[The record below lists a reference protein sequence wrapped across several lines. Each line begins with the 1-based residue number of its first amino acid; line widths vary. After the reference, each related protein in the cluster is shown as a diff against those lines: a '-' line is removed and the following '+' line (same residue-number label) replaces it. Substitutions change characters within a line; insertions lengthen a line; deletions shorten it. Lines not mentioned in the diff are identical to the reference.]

1 MASCP
6 PELVPT
12 FPIGRVERIARLRST
27 IVPPGP
33 GPKLP
38 FLDPDAGAVR
48 HARVD
53 GRAQAR
59 PGFWRLPKQAV
70 AWQNL
75 NDEPACPRNRCPLRY
90 WNTHPSA
97 RLVRFN
103 FSAISTSRRSASE
116 REGLSGCF
124 SVHASTLS
132 LSAEESR
139 TGIVSPYLRP
149 GGLPLFLCTL
159 FSCFGTI
166 SCVQK
171 MQAGD
176 RQPPRRRP

>member
-12 FPIGRVERIARLRST
+12 FSIGRVERIARLRST
-27 IVPPGP
+27 IVLPGP

-116 REGLSGCF
+116 REGLSGWRLAQ
-124 SVHASTLS
+124 ASTSAVNAGGARKASIGS
-132 LSAEESR
+132 LPVPGR
-139 TGIVSPYLRP
+139 PRFLGITFLLDTLAMARYYLK
-149 GGLPLFLCTL
+149 F
-159 FSCFGTI
+159 
-166 SCVQK
+166 
-171 MQAGD
+171 AG
-176 RQPPRRRP
+176 R

>member
-1 MASCP
+1 
-6 PELVPT
+6 
-12 FPIGRVERIARLRST
+12 GRTSGGGWSGEIDDCS
-27 IVPPGP
+27 PGP

-38 FLDPDAGAVR
+38 FLSKP
-48 HARVD
+48 
-53 GRAQAR
+53 
-59 PGFWRLPKQAV
+59 AV

-159 FSCFGTI
+159 FSCFGII

>member
-48 HARVD
+48 HVRVD

-75 NDEPACPRNRCPLRY
+75 NDEPACPRNRCPL
-90 WNTHPSA
+90 A
-97 RLVRFN
+97 
-103 FSAISTSRRSASE
+103 
-116 REGLSGCF
+116 
-124 SVHASTLS
+124 
-132 LSAEESR
+132 
-139 TGIVSPYLRP
+139 TGILI
-149 GGLPLFLCTL
+149 PLL
-159 FSCFGTI
+159 
-166 SCVQK
+166 
-171 MQAGD
+171 A
-176 RQPPRRRP
+176 